1 MFNVFVATDF
11 HLWDKSNDS
20 RHPFVS
26 VSKLGR
32 LSANYAKDIQV
43 GDMFIYLGDLCDP
56 DVTDMNKL
64 KAVIQS
70 IPGYK
75 VLTRGNH
82 DTMDE
87 TFYLN
92 IGFDAVCDVC
102 KVGNL
107 IFSHM
112 PVRVAPDMINIH
124 GDNHNNKQ
132 SNLGRQHINAY
143 DEHALERPFLVE
155 DLLEKRIGMHAPE
168 EPYYADPKDLS
179 MGIFITQD
187 ARSHH
192 ITYSNILDL
201 TDKVTLYEDDQE
213 DTMNEAVAAKSGI
226 FAAMDLSDLQ
236 TPQDLYD
243 WMRKNIHYAPYVR
256 LKTDVQVI
264 KTKSGS
270 CHDQVYFAYPKLRT
284 MGVSPQ
290 ILFFIAYNSETNTN
304 GMTHSLIYWKDDEN
318 GGVTWFENSWG
329 GQQGIKEYK
338 SLDDLKE
345 YIETEYAKM
354 PAAKKNPELY
364 FRHTSINRF
373 KPGMT
378 LAELVNKIMEGS
390 NVNES
395 IDMSEVSPEP
405 PRVEIYCNKEIPNQ
419 DWVERKLYEIFD
431 AIEVGIDGVSFVT
444 ASQQQINL
452 MGPNMIFG
460 ERSVV
465 DETAYI
471 VDPDE
476 LSPRIEYDQ
485 VILAVATYV
494 AIRDK
499 YPDFPADNA
508 KGIAYFMAG
517 DLVDQMLACPAGSHP
532 DIYCTEARSFN
543 FSHYF
548 RWAQRVKV
556 AFGRRIFSSILSGAV
571 TPAQLGLVEAADR
584 SEDDPINEILF
595 DDIADT
601 EYWLNDDSYEKKYRK
616 KEPLAEAIKNW
627 KNDKGEEVPKI
638 CTKCGAPIKVFLRG
652 EPVFL
657 CSDKKCGK
665 YYGTVPCNINEV
677 STKSTFDAN
686 HKNNGHKSLS
696 SFTRKVCDEGEFGHW
711 YNKFPKELKRVR
723 SGFDSITTIWMT
735 KDESELVAYI
745 NIEKKGDDFC
755 IQALEVLPEYRN
767 YGLSDQLMKYA
778 KNNGATMLFVDPENK
793 VAINLYKKH
802 GWEFGKDKNRGKLQ
816 PMYLHE
822 NVTITDSMTLDLSD
836 KIPNADNIR
845 KRVNLFR
852 AIIES
857 PIQYMKV
864 ETISTAEFRSKYEN
878 QHIFGTYDS
887 DEDKVYL
894 IFPDEVPHEINYEDL
909 AVHEISHSV
918 LYYRNPNLDEET
930 EEGIC
935 IGFADYHYEQLVKL
949 GERLNDP
956 DYYQEYTNA
965 VSFIREKRE
974 VYGNAIFTMLATG
987 DIAITETAASKS
999 LKVEVSNTTNPN
1011 DSVSKKAVHLKFYDD
1026 KIYIGEV
1033 FISAVDTKEGFV
1045 YNLEVS
1051 KNHRGKGYG
1060 RQIMQYVMSHY
1071 DVTDLT
1077 VDTDNEIAI
1086 NLYKSL
1092 GWKTKKKFKDSD
1104 NEYRYWMKYTSS
1116 KRHLDE
1122 AAADLQG
1129 IDRKQQEDISKKYGI
1144 RAVGHDVED
1153 DTPEKRVDQKRE
1165 KQIKNLKR
1173 ARKIK
1178 KRKAF
1183 VRKVK
1188 SKLPSKKNEEV
1199 DISDIPTNS
1208 GEKNFFDSNVATF
1221 DFQNETGYKFKLA
1234 ENIKFMDTI
1243 TESADDDKLYP
1254 VYIMLMHSGT
1264 ALATAIKTV
1273 TGSHFSH
1280 SSISFD
1286 SSMKSMYS
1294 FGRKFDTNPFI
1305 GSFKKE
1311 DIHSDFFNGKT
1322 IPYALYVVPCT
1333 KSEVDLMKKRL
1344 DYFIQN
1350 RTKFSY
1356 DFTGLFKNYLGIA
1369 DNPEYKWFCSRFV
1382 ADILNAGRPSS
1393 DPYVVEPSLMK
1404 PEDFLYTNF
1413 ATYVTGGILD
1423 SYDKSYVDKVTQ
1435 KILRVEKLRR
1445 QKEKRLAIPEATDI
1459 LDLDAFDP
1467 LQEAVLNYQFTT
1479 MDEAAFDNFY
1489 QYLKSFKI
1497 RFDKDGNV
1505 IITRREYD
1513 QLDKHFRQSL
1523 RMIKA
1528 YEKADDLE
1536 SVKLELCKIYY
1547 MIELINQ
1554 HYLNPTIKQN
1564 KNVKGNI
1571 RKEMMDLR
1579 SVMLNV
1585 FQQHLKYVTVRDPQ
1599 FNFQAFY
1606 NKSQYSSTV
1615 EIPNTVI
1622 SAVGKALL
1630 TKLK

>member
-112 PVRVAPDMINIH
+112 PVQVAPDMINIH

-187 ARSHH
+187 ARNHH
-192 ITYSNILDL
+192 IIYSNILDL

-395 IDMSEVSPEP
+395 IDMNEVSPEP

-471 VDPDE
+471 VDPNE
-476 LSPRIEYDQ
+476 LPPRIEYDQ
-485 VILAVATYV
+485 VVLAVATYV

-499 YPDFPADNA
+499 YPDFPTDNA

-556 AFGRRIFSSILSGAV
+556 AFGRRIFSSILSGVV
-571 TPAQLGLVEAADR
+571 TPRQLGLVEAADR

-601 EYWLNDDSYEKKYRK
+601 ELWLNDDSYEKKYRK

-638 CTKCGAPIKVFLRG
+638 CTKCGAPVKVFLRG

-711 YNKFPKELKRVR
+711 YNKFPKELKHVR

-965 VSFIREKRE
+965 VSFIREKRD

-987 DIAITETAASKS
+987 DIAIT
-999 LKVEVSNTTNPN
+999 
-1011 DSVSKKAVHLKFYDD
+1011 
-1026 KIYIGEV
+1026 
-1033 FISAVDTKEGFV
+1033 
-1045 YNLEVS
+1045 
-1051 KNHRGKGYG
+1051 
-1060 RQIMQYVMSHY
+1060 
-1071 DVTDLT
+1071 
-1077 VDTDNEIAI
+1077 
-1086 NLYKSL
+1086 
-1092 GWKTKKKFKDSD
+1092 
-1104 NEYRYWMKYTSS
+1104 
-1116 KRHLDE
+1116 E

-1188 SKLPSKKNEEV
+1188 SKLPGKKNEEV

-1208 GEKNFFDSNVATF
+1208 GEKNFFDSHVAAF
-1221 DFQNETGYKFKLA
+1221 DFQNETGYKFKLT

-1311 DIHSDFFNGKT
+1311 DIHSDFFKGKT

-1445 QKEKRLAIPEATDI
+1445 QKEKKLAIPEATDI

>member
-395 IDMSEVSPEP
+395 IDMNEVSPEP

-471 VDPDE
+471 VDPNE
-476 LSPRIEYDQ
+476 LPPRIEYDQ
-485 VILAVATYV
+485 VVLAVATYV
-494 AIRDK
+494 AIRDR
-499 YPDFPADNA
+499 YSDFPADNA

-517 DLVDQMLACPAGSHP
+517 DLVDQMLACPAGNHP
-532 DIYCTEARSFN
+532 DVYCTEARSFN

-601 EYWLNDDSYEKKYRK
+601 ELWLNDDNYEKRHRK
-616 KEPLAEAIKNW
+616 KELLAEAIKNW

-638 CTKCGAPIKVFLRG
+638 CTKCGAPVKVFLRG

-677 STKSTFDAN
+677 STKSTLDAN

-696 SFTRKVCDEGEFGHW
+696 NFTRKVCDEGEFGHW
-711 YNKFPKELKRVR
+711 YNKFPKELKHVR

-965 VSFIREKRE
+965 VSFIREKRD

-987 DIAITETAASKS
+987 DIAIT
-999 LKVEVSNTTNPN
+999 
-1011 DSVSKKAVHLKFYDD
+1011 
-1026 KIYIGEV
+1026 
-1033 FISAVDTKEGFV
+1033 
-1045 YNLEVS
+1045 
-1051 KNHRGKGYG
+1051 
-1060 RQIMQYVMSHY
+1060 
-1071 DVTDLT
+1071 
-1077 VDTDNEIAI
+1077 
-1086 NLYKSL
+1086 
-1092 GWKTKKKFKDSD
+1092 
-1104 NEYRYWMKYTSS
+1104 
-1116 KRHLDE
+1116 E

-1188 SKLPSKKNEEV
+1188 SKLPGKKNEEV

-1208 GEKNFFDSNVATF
+1208 GEKSFFDSHVAAF

-1311 DIHSDFFNGKT
+1311 DIHSDFFKGKT

-1333 KSEVDLMKKRL
+1333 KSEIDLMKKRL

-1554 HYLNPTIKQN
+1554 HYLNLTIKQN

>member
-395 IDMSEVSPEP
+395 IDMNEVSPEP

-476 LSPRIEYDQ
+476 LPPRIEYDQ
-485 VILAVATYV
+485 VVLAVATYV

-638 CTKCGAPIKVFLRG
+638 CTKCGAPVKVFLRG

-677 STKSTFDAN
+677 STKSTLDAN

-711 YNKFPKELKRVR
+711 YNKFPKELKHVR

-822 NVTITDSMTLDLSD
+822 NVTISDSMTLDLSD

-864 ETISTAEFRSKYEN
+864 ETISTDEFRSKYEN

-987 DIAITETAASKS
+987 DIAITE
-999 LKVEVSNTTNPN
+999 
-1011 DSVSKKAVHLKFYDD
+1011 
-1026 KIYIGEV
+1026 
-1033 FISAVDTKEGFV
+1033 
-1045 YNLEVS
+1045 
-1051 KNHRGKGYG
+1051 
-1060 RQIMQYVMSHY
+1060 
-1071 DVTDLT
+1071 
-1077 VDTDNEIAI
+1077 
-1086 NLYKSL
+1086 
-1092 GWKTKKKFKDSD
+1092 
-1104 NEYRYWMKYTSS
+1104 
-1116 KRHLDE
+1116 

-1188 SKLPSKKNEEV
+1188 SKLPGKKNEDV

-1208 GEKNFFDSNVATF
+1208 GEKSFFDSHVAAF
-1221 DFQNETGYKFKLA
+1221 DFQNETGYKFKLV

-1311 DIHSDFFNGKT
+1311 DIHSDFFKGKT
-1322 IPYALYVVPCT
+1322 IPYALYIVPCT
-1333 KSEVDLMKKRL
+1333 KSEIDLMKKRL

-1435 KILRVEKLRR
+1435 KILRIEKLRR
-1445 QKEKRLAIPEATDI
+1445 QKEKKLAIPEATDI
-1459 LDLDAFDP
+1459 LDLDVFDP

>member
-395 IDMSEVSPEP
+395 IDMNEVSPEP

-419 DWVERKLYEIFD
+419 DWVERKLYEIFN

-471 VDPDE
+471 VDPNE
-476 LSPRIEYDQ
+476 LPPRIEYDQ
-485 VILAVATYV
+485 VVLAVATYV

-517 DLVDQMLACPAGSHP
+517 DLVDQMLACPAGNHP

-556 AFGRRIFSSILSGAV
+556 AFGRRIFSSILSGVV
-571 TPAQLGLVEAADR
+571 TPRQLGLVEAADR

-601 EYWLNDDSYEKKYRK
+601 ELWLNDDSYEKNYRK

-638 CTKCGAPIKVFLRG
+638 CTKCGAPVKVFLRG

-677 STKSTFDAN
+677 STKSTLDAN

-711 YNKFPKELKRVR
+711 YNKFPKELKHVR

-887 DEDKVYL
+887 DDDKVYL

-974 VYGNAIFTMLATG
+974 VYGTAIFTMLATG
-987 DIAITETAASKS
+987 DIAIT
-999 LKVEVSNTTNPN
+999 
-1011 DSVSKKAVHLKFYDD
+1011 
-1026 KIYIGEV
+1026 
-1033 FISAVDTKEGFV
+1033 
-1045 YNLEVS
+1045 
-1051 KNHRGKGYG
+1051 
-1060 RQIMQYVMSHY
+1060 
-1071 DVTDLT
+1071 
-1077 VDTDNEIAI
+1077 
-1086 NLYKSL
+1086 
-1092 GWKTKKKFKDSD
+1092 
-1104 NEYRYWMKYTSS
+1104 
-1116 KRHLDE
+1116 E

-1153 DTPEKRVDQKRE
+1153 DTPEKRVDQKHE

-1208 GEKNFFDSNVATF
+1208 GEKNFFDSNVAAF

-1311 DIHSDFFNGKT
+1311 DIHSDFFKGKT

-1333 KSEVDLMKKRL
+1333 KSEIDLMKKRL

>member
-378 LAELVNKIMEGS
+378 LAELVNRIMEGS

-460 ERSVV
+460 ERSVI

-471 VDPDE
+471 LDPDE
-476 LSPRIEYDQ
+476 LPPRIEYDQ
-485 VILAVATYV
+485 VVLAVATYV

-556 AFGRRIFSSILSGAV
+556 AFGRRIFSSILSGVV
-571 TPAQLGLVEAADR
+571 TPRQLGLVEAADR

-638 CTKCGAPIKVFLRG
+638 CTKCGAPVKVFLRG

-677 STKSTFDAN
+677 STKSTLDAN

-711 YNKFPKELKRVR
+711 YNKFPKELKHVR

-778 KNNGATMLFVDPENK
+778 KINGATMLFVDPENK

-802 GWEFGKDKNRGKLQ
+802 GWEFSKDKNRGKLQ

-965 VSFIREKRE
+965 VSFIREKRD

-987 DIAITETAASKS
+987 DIAITE
-999 LKVEVSNTTNPN
+999 
-1011 DSVSKKAVHLKFYDD
+1011 
-1026 KIYIGEV
+1026 
-1033 FISAVDTKEGFV
+1033 
-1045 YNLEVS
+1045 
-1051 KNHRGKGYG
+1051 
-1060 RQIMQYVMSHY
+1060 
-1071 DVTDLT
+1071 
-1077 VDTDNEIAI
+1077 
-1086 NLYKSL
+1086 
-1092 GWKTKKKFKDSD
+1092 
-1104 NEYRYWMKYTSS
+1104 
-1116 KRHLDE
+1116 
-1122 AAADLQG
+1122 AAAELQG

-1144 RAVGHDVED
+1144 QAVGHDVED

-1188 SKLPSKKNEEV
+1188 SKLPGKKNEEV

-1208 GEKNFFDSNVATF
+1208 GEKNFFDSHVAAF
-1221 DFQNETGYKFKLA
+1221 DFQNETGYKFKLT

-1311 DIHSDFFNGKT
+1311 DIHSDFFKGKT

-1333 KSEVDLMKKRL
+1333 KSEIDLMKKRL

-1571 RKEMMDLR
+1571 QKEMMDLR

>member
-112 PVRVAPDMINIH
+112 PVQVAPDMINIH

-143 DEHALERPFLVE
+143 DEHALERSFLVE

-187 ARSHH
+187 ARNHH
-192 ITYSNILDL
+192 IIYSNILDL

-395 IDMSEVSPEP
+395 IDMNEVSPEP

-471 VDPDE
+471 VDPNE
-476 LSPRIEYDQ
+476 LPPRIEYDQ
-485 VILAVATYV
+485 VVLAVATYV

-499 YPDFPADNA
+499 YPDFPTDNA

-556 AFGRRIFSSILSGAV
+556 AFGRRIFSSILSGVV
-571 TPAQLGLVEAADR
+571 TPRQLGLVEAADR

-601 EYWLNDDSYEKKYRK
+601 ELWLNDDSYEKKYRK

-638 CTKCGAPIKVFLRG
+638 CTKCGAPVKVFLRG

-711 YNKFPKELKRVR
+711 YNKFPKELKHVR

-965 VSFIREKRE
+965 VSFIREKRD

-987 DIAITETAASKS
+987 DIAIT
-999 LKVEVSNTTNPN
+999 
-1011 DSVSKKAVHLKFYDD
+1011 
-1026 KIYIGEV
+1026 
-1033 FISAVDTKEGFV
+1033 
-1045 YNLEVS
+1045 
-1051 KNHRGKGYG
+1051 
-1060 RQIMQYVMSHY
+1060 
-1071 DVTDLT
+1071 
-1077 VDTDNEIAI
+1077 
-1086 NLYKSL
+1086 
-1092 GWKTKKKFKDSD
+1092 
-1104 NEYRYWMKYTSS
+1104 
-1116 KRHLDE
+1116 E

-1188 SKLPSKKNEEV
+1188 SKLPGKKNEEV

-1208 GEKNFFDSNVATF
+1208 GEKNFFDSHVAAF
-1221 DFQNETGYKFKLA
+1221 DFQNETGYKFKLT

-1311 DIHSDFFNGKT
+1311 DIHSDFFKGKT

-1445 QKEKRLAIPEATDI
+1445 QKEKKLAIPEATDV

>member
-1 MFNVFVATDF
+1 M
-11 HLWDKSNDS
+11 
-20 RHPFVS
+20 
-26 VSKLGR
+26 
-32 LSANYAKDIQV
+32 
-43 GDMFIYLGDLCDP
+43 
-56 DVTDMNKL
+56 
-64 KAVIQS
+64 
-70 IPGYK
+70 
-75 VLTRGNH
+75 
-82 DTMDE
+82 
-87 TFYLN
+87 
-92 IGFDAVCDVC
+92 
-102 KVGNL
+102 
-107 IFSHM
+107 
-112 PVRVAPDMINIH
+112 
-124 GDNHNNKQ
+124 
-132 SNLGRQHINAY
+132 
-143 DEHALERPFLVE
+143 
-155 DLLEKRIGMHAPE
+155 
-168 EPYYADPKDLS
+168 
-179 MGIFITQD
+179 
-187 ARSHH
+187 
-192 ITYSNILDL
+192 
-201 TDKVTLYEDDQE
+201 
-213 DTMNEAVAAKSGI
+213 
-226 FAAMDLSDLQ
+226 
-236 TPQDLYD
+236 
-243 WMRKNIHYAPYVR
+243 
-256 LKTDVQVI
+256 
-264 KTKSGS
+264 
-270 CHDQVYFAYPKLRT
+270 
-284 MGVSPQ
+284 
-290 ILFFIAYNSETNTN
+290 
-304 GMTHSLIYWKDDEN
+304 
-318 GGVTWFENSWG
+318 
-329 GQQGIKEYK
+329 
-338 SLDDLKE
+338 
-345 YIETEYAKM
+345 
-354 PAAKKNPELY
+354 
-364 FRHTSINRF
+364 
-373 KPGMT
+373 
-378 LAELVNKIMEGS
+378 
-390 NVNES
+390 
-395 IDMSEVSPEP
+395 
-405 PRVEIYCNKEIPNQ
+405 
-419 DWVERKLYEIFD
+419 
-431 AIEVGIDGVSFVT
+431 
-444 ASQQQINL
+444 
-452 MGPNMIFG
+452 
-460 ERSVV
+460 
-465 DETAYI
+465 
-471 VDPDE
+471 
-476 LSPRIEYDQ
+476 
-485 VILAVATYV
+485 AVATYV

-499 YPDFPADNA
+499 YPDFPTDNA

-556 AFGRRIFSSILSGAV
+556 AFGRRIFSSILSGVV
-571 TPAQLGLVEAADR
+571 TPRQLGLVEAADR

-601 EYWLNDDSYEKKYRK
+601 ELWLNDDSYEKKYRK

-638 CTKCGAPIKVFLRG
+638 CTKCGAPVKVFLRG

-711 YNKFPKELKRVR
+711 YNKFPKELKHVR

-965 VSFIREKRE
+965 VSFIREKRD

-987 DIAITETAASKS
+987 DIAITE
-999 LKVEVSNTTNPN
+999 
-1011 DSVSKKAVHLKFYDD
+1011 
-1026 KIYIGEV
+1026 
-1033 FISAVDTKEGFV
+1033 
-1045 YNLEVS
+1045 
-1051 KNHRGKGYG
+1051 
-1060 RQIMQYVMSHY
+1060 
-1071 DVTDLT
+1071 
-1077 VDTDNEIAI
+1077 
-1086 NLYKSL
+1086 
-1092 GWKTKKKFKDSD
+1092 
-1104 NEYRYWMKYTSS
+1104 
-1116 KRHLDE
+1116 
-1122 AAADLQG
+1122 AAAELQG

-1144 RAVGHDVED
+1144 QAVGHDVED

-1188 SKLPSKKNEEV
+1188 SKLPGKKNEEV

-1208 GEKNFFDSNVATF
+1208 GEKNFFDSHVAAF
-1221 DFQNETGYKFKLA
+1221 DFQNETGYKFKLT

-1294 FGRKFDTNPFI
+1294 FGIKFDTNPFI
-1305 GSFKKE
+1305 GSFK
-1311 DIHSDFFNGKT
+1311 
-1322 IPYALYVVPCT
+1322 
-1333 KSEVDLMKKRL
+1333 
-1344 DYFIQN
+1344 
-1350 RTKFSY
+1350 
-1356 DFTGLFKNYLGIA
+1356 
-1369 DNPEYKWFCSRFV
+1369 
-1382 ADILNAGRPSS
+1382 
-1393 DPYVVEPSLMK
+1393 
-1404 PEDFLYTNF
+1404 
-1413 ATYVTGGILD
+1413 
-1423 SYDKSYVDKVTQ
+1423 
-1435 KILRVEKLRR
+1435 
-1445 QKEKRLAIPEATDI
+1445 
-1459 LDLDAFDP
+1459 
-1467 LQEAVLNYQFTT
+1467 
-1479 MDEAAFDNFY
+1479 
-1489 QYLKSFKI
+1489 
-1497 RFDKDGNV
+1497 
-1505 IITRREYD
+1505 
-1513 QLDKHFRQSL
+1513 
-1523 RMIKA
+1523 
-1528 YEKADDLE
+1528 
-1536 SVKLELCKIYY
+1536 
-1547 MIELINQ
+1547 
-1554 HYLNPTIKQN
+1554 
-1564 KNVKGNI
+1564 
-1571 RKEMMDLR
+1571 
-1579 SVMLNV
+1579 
-1585 FQQHLKYVTVRDPQ
+1585 
-1599 FNFQAFY
+1599 
-1606 NKSQYSSTV
+1606 
-1615 EIPNTVI
+1615 
-1622 SAVGKALL
+1622 
-1630 TKLK
+1630 

>member
-1 MFNVFVATDF
+1 
-11 HLWDKSNDS
+11 
-20 RHPFVS
+20 
-26 VSKLGR
+26 
-32 LSANYAKDIQV
+32 
-43 GDMFIYLGDLCDP
+43 
-56 DVTDMNKL
+56 
-64 KAVIQS
+64 
-70 IPGYK
+70 
-75 VLTRGNH
+75 
-82 DTMDE
+82 
-87 TFYLN
+87 
-92 IGFDAVCDVC
+92 
-102 KVGNL
+102 
-107 IFSHM
+107 
-112 PVRVAPDMINIH
+112 
-124 GDNHNNKQ
+124 
-132 SNLGRQHINAY
+132 
-143 DEHALERPFLVE
+143 
-155 DLLEKRIGMHAPE
+155 
-168 EPYYADPKDLS
+168 
-179 MGIFITQD
+179 
-187 ARSHH
+187 
-192 ITYSNILDL
+192 
-201 TDKVTLYEDDQE
+201 
-213 DTMNEAVAAKSGI
+213 
-226 FAAMDLSDLQ
+226 
-236 TPQDLYD
+236 
-243 WMRKNIHYAPYVR
+243 
-256 LKTDVQVI
+256 
-264 KTKSGS
+264 
-270 CHDQVYFAYPKLRT
+270 
-284 MGVSPQ
+284 
-290 ILFFIAYNSETNTN
+290 
-304 GMTHSLIYWKDDEN
+304 
-318 GGVTWFENSWG
+318 
-329 GQQGIKEYK
+329 
-338 SLDDLKE
+338 
-345 YIETEYAKM
+345 
-354 PAAKKNPELY
+354 
-364 FRHTSINRF
+364 
-373 KPGMT
+373 
-378 LAELVNKIMEGS
+378 
-390 NVNES
+390 
-395 IDMSEVSPEP
+395 
-405 PRVEIYCNKEIPNQ
+405 
-419 DWVERKLYEIFD
+419 
-431 AIEVGIDGVSFVT
+431 
-444 ASQQQINL
+444 
-452 MGPNMIFG
+452 
-460 ERSVV
+460 
-465 DETAYI
+465 
-471 VDPDE
+471 
-476 LSPRIEYDQ
+476 
-485 VILAVATYV
+485 
-494 AIRDK
+494 
-499 YPDFPADNA
+499 
-508 KGIAYFMAG
+508 
-517 DLVDQMLACPAGSHP
+517 
-532 DIYCTEARSFN
+532 
-543 FSHYF
+543 
-548 RWAQRVKV
+548 
-556 AFGRRIFSSILSGAV
+556 
-571 TPAQLGLVEAADR
+571 
-584 SEDDPINEILF
+584 
-595 DDIADT
+595 
-601 EYWLNDDSYEKKYRK
+601 
-616 KEPLAEAIKNW
+616 
-627 KNDKGEEVPKI
+627 
-638 CTKCGAPIKVFLRG
+638 
-652 EPVFL
+652 
-657 CSDKKCGK
+657 
-665 YYGTVPCNINEV
+665 
-677 STKSTFDAN
+677 
-686 HKNNGHKSLS
+686 
-696 SFTRKVCDEGEFGHW
+696 
-711 YNKFPKELKRVR
+711 
-723 SGFDSITTIWMT
+723 MT

-778 KNNGATMLFVDPENK
+778 KNNGATILFVDPENK

-965 VSFIREKRE
+965 VSFIREKRD

-987 DIAITETAASKS
+987 DIAITE
-999 LKVEVSNTTNPN
+999 
-1011 DSVSKKAVHLKFYDD
+1011 
-1026 KIYIGEV
+1026 
-1033 FISAVDTKEGFV
+1033 
-1045 YNLEVS
+1045 
-1051 KNHRGKGYG
+1051 
-1060 RQIMQYVMSHY
+1060 
-1071 DVTDLT
+1071 
-1077 VDTDNEIAI
+1077 
-1086 NLYKSL
+1086 
-1092 GWKTKKKFKDSD
+1092 
-1104 NEYRYWMKYTSS
+1104 
-1116 KRHLDE
+1116 
-1122 AAADLQG
+1122 AAAELQG

-1144 RAVGHDVED
+1144 QAVGHDVED

-1188 SKLPSKKNEEV
+1188 SKLPGKKNEEV

-1208 GEKNFFDSNVATF
+1208 GEKSFFDSNVAAF

-1311 DIHSDFFNGKT
+1311 DIHSDFFKGKT

-1333 KSEVDLMKKRL
+1333 KSEIDLMKKRL

-1445 QKEKRLAIPEATDI
+1445 QKEKKLAIPEATDI

-1467 LQEAVLNYQFTT
+1467 LQEAILNYQFTT

>member
-32 LSANYAKDIQV
+32 LSANYTKDIQV

-112 PVRVAPDMINIH
+112 PVQVAPDMINIH

-270 CHDQVYFAYPKLRT
+270 CHDQVYFAYPKLRS

-378 LAELVNKIMEGS
+378 LAELVNRIMEGS

-460 ERSVV
+460 ERSVI

-476 LSPRIEYDQ
+476 LPPRIEYDQ
-485 VILAVATYV
+485 VVLAVATYV

-556 AFGRRIFSSILSGAV
+556 AFGRRIFSSILSGVV
-571 TPAQLGLVEAADR
+571 TPRQLGLVEAADR

-638 CTKCGAPIKVFLRG
+638 CTKCGAPVKVFLRG

-657 CSDKKCGK
+657 CSNKKCGK

-677 STKSTFDAN
+677 STKSTLDAN

-711 YNKFPKELKRVR
+711 YNKFPKELKHVR

-778 KNNGATMLFVDPENK
+778 KNNGATILFVDPENK

-965 VSFIREKRE
+965 VSFIREKRD

-987 DIAITETAASKS
+987 DIAITE
-999 LKVEVSNTTNPN
+999 
-1011 DSVSKKAVHLKFYDD
+1011 
-1026 KIYIGEV
+1026 
-1033 FISAVDTKEGFV
+1033 
-1045 YNLEVS
+1045 
-1051 KNHRGKGYG
+1051 
-1060 RQIMQYVMSHY
+1060 
-1071 DVTDLT
+1071 
-1077 VDTDNEIAI
+1077 
-1086 NLYKSL
+1086 
-1092 GWKTKKKFKDSD
+1092 
-1104 NEYRYWMKYTSS
+1104 
-1116 KRHLDE
+1116 
-1122 AAADLQG
+1122 AAAELQG

-1144 RAVGHDVED
+1144 QAVGHDVED

-1188 SKLPSKKNEEV
+1188 SKLPGKKNEEV

-1208 GEKNFFDSNVATF
+1208 GEKSFFDSNVAAF

-1311 DIHSDFFNGKT
+1311 DIHSDFFKGKT

-1333 KSEVDLMKKRL
+1333 KSEIDLMKKRL

-1445 QKEKRLAIPEATDI
+1445 QKEKKLAIPEATDI

-1467 LQEAVLNYQFTT
+1467 LQEAILNYQFTT

>member
-270 CHDQVYFAYPKLRT
+270 CHDQVYFAYPKLRS

-378 LAELVNKIMEGS
+378 LAELVNRIMEGS

-460 ERSVV
+460 ERSVI

-476 LSPRIEYDQ
+476 LPPRIEYDQ
-485 VILAVATYV
+485 VVLAVATYV

-556 AFGRRIFSSILSGAV
+556 AFGRRIFSSILSGVV
-571 TPAQLGLVEAADR
+571 TPRQLGLVEAADR

-638 CTKCGAPIKVFLRG
+638 CTKCGAPVKVFLRG

-657 CSDKKCGK
+657 CSNKKCGK

-677 STKSTFDAN
+677 STKSTLDAN

-711 YNKFPKELKRVR
+711 YNKFPKELKHVR

-778 KNNGATMLFVDPENK
+778 KNNGATILFVDPENK

-965 VSFIREKRE
+965 VSFIREKRD

-987 DIAITETAASKS
+987 DIAITE
-999 LKVEVSNTTNPN
+999 
-1011 DSVSKKAVHLKFYDD
+1011 
-1026 KIYIGEV
+1026 
-1033 FISAVDTKEGFV
+1033 
-1045 YNLEVS
+1045 
-1051 KNHRGKGYG
+1051 
-1060 RQIMQYVMSHY
+1060 
-1071 DVTDLT
+1071 
-1077 VDTDNEIAI
+1077 
-1086 NLYKSL
+1086 
-1092 GWKTKKKFKDSD
+1092 
-1104 NEYRYWMKYTSS
+1104 
-1116 KRHLDE
+1116 
-1122 AAADLQG
+1122 AAAELQG

-1144 RAVGHDVED
+1144 QAVGHDVED

-1188 SKLPSKKNEEV
+1188 SKLPGKKNEEV

-1208 GEKNFFDSNVATF
+1208 GEKSFFDSNVAAF

-1311 DIHSDFFNGKT
+1311 DIHSDFFKGKT

-1333 KSEVDLMKKRL
+1333 KSEIDLMKKRL

-1445 QKEKRLAIPEATDI
+1445 QKEKKLAIPEATDI

-1467 LQEAVLNYQFTT
+1467 LQEAILNYQFTT

>member
-32 LSANYAKDIQV
+32 LSAYYAKDIQV

-270 CHDQVYFAYPKLRT
+270 CHDQVYFAYPKLRS

-304 GMTHSLIYWKDDEN
+304 GMTHSLIYWKDDKN

-345 YIETEYAKM
+345 YIETEYA
-354 PAAKKNPELY
+354 KNPELY

-471 VDPDE
+471 VDPNE
-476 LSPRIEYDQ
+476 LPPRIEYDQ
-485 VILAVATYV
+485 VVLAVATYV

-517 DLVDQMLACPAGSHP
+517 DLVDQMLACPAGSHL

-556 AFGRRIFSSILSGAV
+556 AFGRRIFSSILSGVV
-571 TPAQLGLVEAADR
+571 TPHQLGLVEAADR

-601 EYWLNDDSYEKKYRK
+601 ELWLNDDNYEKKYRK

-638 CTKCGAPIKVFLRG
+638 CTKCGAPVKVFLRG

-677 STKSTFDAN
+677 STKSTLDAN

-711 YNKFPKELKRVR
+711 YNKFPKELKHVR

-793 VAINLYKKH
+793 IAINLYKKH

-852 AIIES
+852 TIIES

-987 DIAITETAASKS
+987 DIAITE
-999 LKVEVSNTTNPN
+999 
-1011 DSVSKKAVHLKFYDD
+1011 
-1026 KIYIGEV
+1026 
-1033 FISAVDTKEGFV
+1033 
-1045 YNLEVS
+1045 
-1051 KNHRGKGYG
+1051 
-1060 RQIMQYVMSHY
+1060 
-1071 DVTDLT
+1071 
-1077 VDTDNEIAI
+1077 
-1086 NLYKSL
+1086 
-1092 GWKTKKKFKDSD
+1092 
-1104 NEYRYWMKYTSS
+1104 
-1116 KRHLDE
+1116 

-1208 GEKNFFDSNVATF
+1208 GEKNFFDSHVAAF
-1221 DFQNETGYKFKLA
+1221 DFQNETGYKFKLV

-1311 DIHSDFFNGKT
+1311 DIHSDFFKGKT

-1333 KSEVDLMKKRL
+1333 KSEIDLMKKRL

-1585 FQQHLKYVTVRDPQ
+1585 FQQHLTYVTVRDPQ

>member
-11 HLWDKSNDS
+11 HLWDRSNDS

-26 VSKLGR
+26 VSKLGQ

-64 KAVIQS
+64 NAVIQS

-124 GDNHNNKQ
+124 GDNHTNKQ

-155 DLLEKRIGMHAPE
+155 DLLEKQIGMHAPE
-168 EPYYADPKDLS
+168 EPYYADPKDLA
-179 MGIFITQD
+179 MGVFVTQD

-192 ITYSNILDL
+192 IAYSNILDL

-213 DTMNEAVAAKSGI
+213 DTMNEAIAAKSGI

-236 TPQDLYD
+236 TPQDLFD
-243 WMRKNIHYAPYVR
+243 WMKKNVRYAPYTR

-471 VDPDE
+471 VDPNE
-476 LSPRIEYDQ
+476 LPPRIEYDQ
-485 VILAVATYV
+485 VVLAVATYV

-517 DLVDQMLACPAGSHP
+517 DLVDQMLVCPAGSHP

-556 AFGRRIFSSILSGAV
+556 AFGRRIFSSILNGVV
-571 TPAQLGLVEAADR
+571 TPRQLGLVEAADR

-601 EYWLNDDSYEKKYRK
+601 EYWLNDDNHEKKNRK
-616 KEPLAEAIKNW
+616 KEPMAEAIRKW
-627 KNDKGEEVPKI
+627 KNDEGQDVPRV
-638 CTKCGAPIKVFLRG
+638 CPKCGAPVKVFLRG

-665 YYGTVPCNINEV
+665 YFGTVPCNINEV
-677 STKSTFDAN
+677 TIKSTLDAD
-686 HKNNGHKSLS
+686 HKNKGHKSLS
-696 SFTRKVCDEGEFGHW
+696 SFARKVCDEGEFGHW
-711 YNKFPKELKRVR
+711 YNKFPKELKHVR
-723 SGFDSITTIWMT
+723 SGFDSIATIWMT

-745 NIEKKGDDFC
+745 NIEKKGDNYC
-755 IQALEVLPEYRN
+755 IQALEVLPDYRS

-778 KNNGATMLFVDPENK
+778 KTNGATMLFVDPENK

-802 GWEFGKDKNRGKLQ
+802 GWEFGKDKNRGRLQ

-822 NVTITDSMTLDLSD
+822 NVTLAGTMSLDLSD

-852 AIIES
+852 AIIDS
-857 PIQYMKV
+857 PIQHMKV
-864 ETISTAEFRSKYEN
+864 ETISTTEFRTKYEN

-887 DEDKVYL
+887 EEDKVYL

-918 LYYRNPNLDEET
+918 LYYRNPNLDEEI

-949 GERLNDP
+949 GEKLNDP

-974 VYGNAIFTMLATG
+974 IYGNAIFTMLAAG
-987 DIAITETAASKS
+987 DIAIT
-999 LKVEVSNTTNPN
+999 
-1011 DSVSKKAVHLKFYDD
+1011 
-1026 KIYIGEV
+1026 
-1033 FISAVDTKEGFV
+1033 
-1045 YNLEVS
+1045 
-1051 KNHRGKGYG
+1051 
-1060 RQIMQYVMSHY
+1060 
-1071 DVTDLT
+1071 
-1077 VDTDNEIAI
+1077 
-1086 NLYKSL
+1086 
-1092 GWKTKKKFKDSD
+1092 
-1104 NEYRYWMKYTSS
+1104 
-1116 KRHLDE
+1116 E

-1153 DTPEKRVDQKRE
+1153 DAPEKRVDQKRE
-1165 KQIKNLKR
+1165 KQLKNLKR

-1188 SKLPSKKNEEV
+1188 SKLPGKKNEEV
-1199 DISDIPTNS
+1199 DISDIPINS
-1208 GEKNFFDSNVATF
+1208 GEKSFFDSHVAAF

-1311 DIHSDFFNGKT
+1311 DIHSDFFKGKT
-1322 IPYALYVVPCT
+1322 IPYALYVIPCT
-1333 KSEVDLMKKRL
+1333 KSEIDLMKKRL

-1423 SYDKSYVDKVTQ
+1423 TYDKAYVDKVTQ

-1445 QKEKRLAIPEATDI
+1445 QKEKKLAIPEATDI

-1554 HYLNPTIKQN
+1554 HYLNPTTKQN

-1622 SAVGKALL
+1622 SAVGRALL

>member
-378 LAELVNKIMEGS
+378 LAELVNRIMEGS

-460 ERSVV
+460 ERSVI

-476 LSPRIEYDQ
+476 LPPRIEYDQ
-485 VILAVATYV
+485 VVLAVATYV

-556 AFGRRIFSSILSGAV
+556 AFGRRIFSSILSGVV
-571 TPAQLGLVEAADR
+571 TPRQLGLVEAADR

-638 CTKCGAPIKVFLRG
+638 CTKCGAPVKVFLRG

-657 CSDKKCGK
+657 CSNKKCGK

-677 STKSTFDAN
+677 STKSTLDAN

-711 YNKFPKELKRVR
+711 YNKFPKELKHVR

-965 VSFIREKRE
+965 VSFIREKRD

-987 DIAITETAASKS
+987 DIAITE
-999 LKVEVSNTTNPN
+999 
-1011 DSVSKKAVHLKFYDD
+1011 
-1026 KIYIGEV
+1026 
-1033 FISAVDTKEGFV
+1033 
-1045 YNLEVS
+1045 
-1051 KNHRGKGYG
+1051 
-1060 RQIMQYVMSHY
+1060 
-1071 DVTDLT
+1071 
-1077 VDTDNEIAI
+1077 
-1086 NLYKSL
+1086 
-1092 GWKTKKKFKDSD
+1092 
-1104 NEYRYWMKYTSS
+1104 
-1116 KRHLDE
+1116 
-1122 AAADLQG
+1122 AAAELQG

-1144 RAVGHDVED
+1144 QAVGHDVED

-1188 SKLPSKKNEEV
+1188 SKLPGKKNEEV

-1208 GEKNFFDSNVATF
+1208 GEKNFFDSHVAAF
-1221 DFQNETGYKFKLA
+1221 DFQNETGYKFKLT

-1311 DIHSDFFNGKT
+1311 DIHSDFFKGKT

-1333 KSEVDLMKKRL
+1333 KSEIDLMKKRL

-1393 DPYVVEPSLMK
+1393 DPYVIEPSLMK

-1435 KILRVEKLRR
+1435 KILRIEKLRR
-1445 QKEKRLAIPEATDI
+1445 QKEKKLAIPEATDI
-1459 LDLDAFDP
+1459 LDLDVFDP

-1606 NKSQYSSTV
+1606 NKSQYSNTV

>member
-290 ILFFIAYNSETNTN
+290 ILFFIAYNSKTNTN

-390 NVNES
+390 NINES
-395 IDMSEVSPEP
+395 IDMNEVSPEP

-431 AIEVGIDGVSFVT
+431 AIEVGIDGISFIT

-476 LSPRIEYDQ
+476 LPPRIEYDQ
-485 VILAVATYV
+485 VVLAVATYV

-517 DLVDQMLACPAGSHP
+517 DLVDQMLACPAGNHP

-556 AFGRRIFSSILSGAV
+556 AFGRRIFSSILSGVV
-571 TPAQLGLVEAADR
+571 TPRQLGLVEAADR

-601 EYWLNDDSYEKKYRK
+601 ELWLNDDNYEKKYRK

-638 CTKCGAPIKVFLRG
+638 CTKCGAPVKVFLRG

-677 STKSTFDAN
+677 STKSTLDAN

-696 SFTRKVCDEGEFGHW
+696 SFTRKICDEGEFGHW
-711 YNKFPKELKRVR
+711 YNKFPKELKHVR

-745 NIEKKGDDFC
+745 NIEKKSDDFC

-887 DEDKVYL
+887 DDDKVYL

-949 GERLNDP
+949 GERLNDS

-987 DIAITETAASKS
+987 VIAIT
-999 LKVEVSNTTNPN
+999 
-1011 DSVSKKAVHLKFYDD
+1011 
-1026 KIYIGEV
+1026 
-1033 FISAVDTKEGFV
+1033 
-1045 YNLEVS
+1045 
-1051 KNHRGKGYG
+1051 
-1060 RQIMQYVMSHY
+1060 
-1071 DVTDLT
+1071 
-1077 VDTDNEIAI
+1077 
-1086 NLYKSL
+1086 
-1092 GWKTKKKFKDSD
+1092 
-1104 NEYRYWMKYTSS
+1104 
-1116 KRHLDE
+1116 E

-1188 SKLPSKKNEEV
+1188 SKLPGKKNEEV
-1199 DISDIPTNS
+1199 DISNIPTNS
-1208 GEKNFFDSNVATF
+1208 GEKSFFDSHVAAF
-1221 DFQNETGYKFKLA
+1221 DFQNETGYKFKLV

-1243 TESADDDKLYP
+1243 TESTDDDKLYP

-1311 DIHSDFFNGKT
+1311 DIHSDFFKGKT

-1333 KSEVDLMKKRL
+1333 KSEIDLMKKRL

-1445 QKEKRLAIPEATDI
+1445 QKETRLAIPEATDI

-1467 LQEAVLNYQFTT
+1467 LQEAILNYQFTT

-1528 YEKADDLE
+1528 YEKVDDLE